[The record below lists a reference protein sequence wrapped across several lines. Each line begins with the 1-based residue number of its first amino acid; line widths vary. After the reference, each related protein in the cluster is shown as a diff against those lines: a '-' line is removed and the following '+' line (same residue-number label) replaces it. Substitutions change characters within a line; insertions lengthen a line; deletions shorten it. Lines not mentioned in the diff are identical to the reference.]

1 MFINIKKCSFV
12 LTLTGDVSRCK
23 KLLFESPESR
33 TASPFN
39 ITSVCIDWHN
49 DFGVSHVNCEHVDID
64 TMNKNDY
71 SFESRICSSD
81 VLPTKSQS
89 SLLRKCEGKMEVD
102 WSSISQSEAKTQALK
117 EIIPEENGT
126 FNLKVRH
133 PVSSVVDDLL
143 TCQQEIHSSNLGQF
157 RTVPSSIQLA
167 HSGASFPNG
176 LLVNDCINKSGVFG
190 RVIPNNRNEETKGI
204 SNQSSSI
211 SGHGHQDMY
220 LNNLKGI
227 VSNICSHKKVNN
239 PILTTTQSF
248 LNMKNNINYCATL
261 DSDIHVL

>member
-1 MFINIKKCSFV
+1 MTS
-12 LTLTGDVSRCK
+12 TDAK

-71 SFESRICSSD
+71 SFGSRICSSE

-117 EIIPEENGT
+117 ETIRKKME
-126 FNLKVRH
+126 R
-133 PVSSVVDDLL
+133 
-143 TCQQEIHSSNLGQF
+143 
-157 RTVPSSIQLA
+157 SI
-167 HSGASFPNG
+167 
-176 LLVNDCINKSGVFG
+176 
-190 RVIPNNRNEETKGI
+190 
-204 SNQSSSI
+204 
-211 SGHGHQDMY
+211 
-220 LNNLKGI
+220 
-227 VSNICSHKKVNN
+227 
-239 PILTTTQSF
+239 
-248 LNMKNNINYCATL
+248 
-261 DSDIHVL
+261 

>member
-1 MFINIKKCSFV
+1 M
-12 LTLTGDVSRCK
+12 
-23 KLLFESPESR
+23 
-33 TASPFN
+33 
-39 ITSVCIDWHN
+39 
-49 DFGVSHVNCEHVDID
+49 
-64 TMNKNDY
+64 
-71 SFESRICSSD
+71 
-81 VLPTKSQS
+81 
-89 SLLRKCEGKMEVD
+89 
-102 WSSISQSEAKTQALK
+102 
-117 EIIPEENGT
+117 
-126 FNLKVRH
+126 
-133 PVSSVVDDLL
+133 VDDLL
-143 TCQQEIHSSNLGQF
+143 TCQQEIHSSNLGQCK
-157 RTVPSSIQLA
+157 TVPSSILLA
-167 HSGASFPNG
+167 HSGTSFHKG